1 MSEKHAAGLR
11 ELQAVNI
18 SMSCDLACERCER
31 FFDCEAPQKHDIYK
45 RGRMEKA
52 RRNMER
58 VRYKIAIV
66 GGKGGVGKSTL
77 TANLACALANDGNRT
92 SVLDQ
97 DFDGPTIP
105 RMLGVTDKKMMFS
118 EKGIQ
123 PVEGILG
130 IQVVSTGCVVGT
142 DEVLT
147 WFHDMRR
154 GATEEFL
161 AHVDYGERDY
171 LLIDLP
177 PGTSSDSVNLMQYIP
192 DLAGA
197 IIITV
202 PSDVSQV
209 VARKAAL
216 LCGKAGVPILG
227 VVENMSGFVCP
238 DCGRVVNIFRSGGGE
253 KLAESLGVPFMG
265 NIPLDAKLSDAADSG
280 RPYVLDY
287 PDSPASKAL
296 QGIAAYLREI
306 LEKKN

>member
-105 RMLGVTDKKMMFS
+105 RMLGVTDKKMMVS

-192 DLAGA
+192 ELAGA

-238 DCGRVVNIFRSGGGE
+238 DCGRVVNIFRRGGGE
-253 KLAESLGVPFMG
+253 KLAESLGVPFLG
-265 NIPLDAKLSDAADSG
+265 NIPLDACLSDAADNG
-280 RPYVLDY
+280 RPYVVDY

>member
-11 ELQAVNI
+11 ELQALNV
-18 SMSCDLACERCER
+18 SMSCDLDCERCER
-31 FFDCEAPQKHDIYK
+31 FFDCKAPQKQEIYK

-58 VRYKIAIV
+58 VRFKIAVV

-77 TANLACALANDGNRT
+77 TANLACALAGDSLV

-105 RMLGVTDKKMMFS
+105 RMLGVVDKKMQVS
-118 EKGIQ
+118 EKGIL

-130 IQVVSTGCVVGT
+130 IQVVSTGCVLGS

-161 AHVDYGERDY
+161 ANVDYGERDY

-177 PGTSSDSVNLMQYIP
+177 PGTSSDSVNLMQFIP
-192 DLAGA
+192 ELTGA
-197 IIITV
+197 IIITI

-209 VARKAAL
+209 VARKAAF
-216 LCGKAGVPILG
+216 LCRKAGVPILG
-227 VVENMSGFVCP
+227 VIENMSGFVCP
-238 DCGRVVNIFRSGGGE
+238 DCESVVNIFRKGGGE
-253 KLAESLGVPFMG
+253 KLAQTLSVPFLG
-265 NIPLDAKLSDAADSG
+265 NIPLDAKLSDAADAG
-280 RPYVLDY
+280 RPYVVDY
-287 PDSPASKAL
+287 PESPGSQTL
-296 QGIAAYLREI
+296 QRVATYLRET
-306 LEKKN
+306 LEKKS

>member
-1 MSEKHAAGLR
+1 VSEKHAAGLR